1 MYLAALLCLLL
12 VTTAC
17 GNDGTL
23 PAPSA
28 IPSPTAPTDPAPP
41 AAPTVPNIDVG
52 EDVQDALTVHGSAK
66 LLELTAPSDGTLV
79 VQLSW
84 NASQGSLELW
94 LDDQQFMGASL
105 IVGTLH
111 VAAGSKH
118 RIKVVDG
125 APWDYD
131 DLYVRFVLSASL
143 ETPTAPGRRAVG
155 VPNAL
160 SELRIVG
167 EHP

>member
-12 VTTAC
+12 VTPAC
-17 GNDGTL
+17 GHDGTL

-28 IPSPTAPTDPAPP
+28 IPSPAAPPDPAPP
-41 AAPTVPNIDVG
+41 AAPNIDVG
-52 EDVQDALTVHGSAK
+52 EDVQGALTVHGSAM

-84 NASQGSLELW
+84 NASQGSLVLW
-94 LDDQQFMGASL
+94 LDDQQFMDSSL
-105 IVGTLH
+105 IVGTLP

-118 RIKVVDG
+118 RIKIADG

-131 DLYVRFVLSASL
+131 DLYVPFVLSSSV
-143 ETPTAPGRRAVG
+143 EP
-155 VPNAL
+155 L
-160 SELRIVG
+160 SAG
-167 EHP
+167 G